1 MTEEVDMTREEVKG
15 NLVKIISEVLPG
27 EDVSDIED
35 DNVPFVNRVEMDSMD
50 FLDIVLSLTKEYKI
64 DIPDS
69 DFSHL
74 RTMKDTLDYLMPK
87 IS

>member
-1 MTEEVDMTREEVKG
+1 MTREEVKG
-15 NLVKIISEVLPG
+15 NLIRIIGEVLPD
-27 EDVSDIED
+27 EDVSEIKED
-35 DNVPFVNRVEMDSMD
+35 DVPFVNRVEMDSMD

-69 DFSHL
+69 DFTHL

>member
-1 MTEEVDMTREEVKG
+1 MTREEVKG

>member
-1 MTEEVDMTREEVKG
+1 MTEEVDMTREEVKD
-15 NLVKIISEVLPG
+15 NLVKIIGEVLPG
-27 EDVSDIED
+27 EDVSDIAD

>member
-1 MTEEVDMTREEVKG
+1 
-15 NLVKIISEVLPG
+15 
-27 EDVSDIED
+27 
-35 DNVPFVNRVEMDSMD
+35 MD